1 MEMRHLRY
9 FVAVA
14 EELNFTRAALRLHIA
29 QPPLSTQIRALEEE
43 IGAELFV
50 RDTRRVFLTQAGKE
64 FLVRA
69 RAILAAAQ
77 QATEAAR
84 SASAGIF
91 GRIALGV
98 TASAMF
104 TERLPRALRGFGRDH
119 AHVEIDLQEM
129 ASVAQL
135 GALYERA
142 LDVGILRK
150 PDMRPPEGVHLEQWY
165 RAPLV
170 AAVPEGHALA
180 RQDAVA
186 MADLA
191 DEALITYPRDAGIGL
206 YWPVMQLCAQAG
218 FRPRVVREAREPAFM
233 VGLVAAGL
241 GIAIVPQDTRCMALE
256 GVAYKPITEQDAAST
271 LYLAYR
277 AADTDPHTAAMLA
290 TLRAV
295 ASTP

>member
-14 EELNFTRAALRLHIA
+14 EELNFTRAALRLHMA
-29 QPPLSTQIRALEEE
+29 QPPLSTQIRALEGE

-64 FLVRA
+64 LLVRA
-69 RAILAAAQ
+69 RAILASAQ
-77 QATEAAR
+77 EATEAAR
-84 SASAGIF
+84 SASAGMF

-104 TERLPRALRGFGRDH
+104 TERLPRALRGFGHSH
-119 AHVEIDLQEM
+119 AHVEIGLQEM

-135 GALYERA
+135 TALYERE

-150 PDMRPPEGVHLEQWY
+150 PDARPPDGVHLEQWY

-170 AAVPEGHALA
+170 AALPQGHALT
-180 RQDAVA
+180 RQDSIA
-186 MADLA
+186 MADLRN
-191 DEALITYPRDAGIGL
+191 EALITYPRDAGISL

-233 VGLVAAGL
+233 IGLVAAGL
-241 GIAIVPQDTRCMALE
+241 GIAIVPQDTRCIGLE
-256 GVAYKPITEQDAAST
+256 GVDYKPITEQDAAST

-277 AADTDPHTAAMLA
+277 SADTDPHTLAMLS

-295 ASTP
+295 ASEP